1 MNVPPFATRFD
12 EWAEQQL
19 ERIRGNPPAD
29 TVFTTA
35 SKLGEF
41 SLIWHATN
49 VARRVTGIG
58 TSEQLPV
65 FAVLLGAE
73 SLLVNQGIKRLFRR
87 VRPTETGDERYPVR
101 RPLTSSF
108 PSGHASSAAFAAT
121 VLSGWDG
128 TPLAALWWTMA
139 GTVAVSRGLCA
150 HPSRVGRRRRARHR
164 RHPRRRGP
172 PAARAFDLA

>member
-1 MNVPPFATRFD
+1 VNVPPFATRLD

-19 ERIRGNPPAD
+19 ERIRGNAAAD

-87 VRPTETGDERYPVR
+87 VRPTETGDDRYPVR

-128 TPLAALWWTMA
+128 PLAALWWTMA
-139 GTVAVSRGLCA
+139 GTVAVSRAYVRIHHASDVVAGLA
-150 HPSRVGRRRRARHR
+150 TGVTLGV
-164 RHPRRRGP
+164 
-172 PAARAFDLA
+172 AARRLLARFDIA